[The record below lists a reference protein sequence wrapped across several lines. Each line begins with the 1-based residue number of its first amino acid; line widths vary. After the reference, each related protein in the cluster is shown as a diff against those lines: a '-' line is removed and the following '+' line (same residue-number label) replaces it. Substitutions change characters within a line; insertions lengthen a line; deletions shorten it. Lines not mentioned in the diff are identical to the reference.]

1 MEYVIGIDLGGT
13 KTRVAA
19 VGFDGKIL
27 ATRQGPTDARDPK
40 RGLEAL
46 AGLAKEVIAEVG
58 GSAGSDAAS
67 AGAPT
72 PVAAGLGA
80 PGPLDLAGGRVLE
93 APNLPGWNGFPVV
106 RQLWQAL
113 GVPVVL
119 ENDAN
124 AAAVGEHRF
133 GAAAG
138 LSDFFYVT
146 LGTGVGGA
154 VFMDGRLRRGTAGGA
169 GEVGHVQVDPDGPP
183 CGCGRRGCV
192 EVFAAGPGIARA
204 AGKERAEDVFA
215 AAAAGDAAAR
225 DALRTAGR
233 ALGRGLGFAVSL
245 LDPQAIVIGGGIAGA
260 APDGLAVYLEA
271 AREVLAGAFVPGGQR
286 VPLIRAALG
295 PDAGTLGAAALAM
308 ETAARPSSRPPK
320 VVDKPWGR
328 EVWWAQTDR
337 YVGKII
343 EVRAGASLSLQY
355 HRQKLETML
364 FVDGQGLMQLG
375 DEMVTVTPGRSIT
388 ITPGMLHRVSAV
400 TDLRLYEVSTPEVE
414 DVVRV
419 KDDFGRA

>member
-1 MEYVIGIDLGGT
+1 E
-13 KTRVAA
+13 
-19 VGFDGKIL
+19 VG
-27 ATRQGPTDARDPK
+27 ASA
-40 RGLEAL
+40 
-46 AGLAKEVIAEVG
+46 G
-58 GSAGSDAAS
+58 GSAGGSGGSD

-80 PGPLDLAGGRVLE
+80 PGPLDLAHGCLLE
-93 APNLPGWNGFPVV
+93 APNLPGWSGFPVV

-113 GVPVVL
+113 GLPVVL

-124 AAAVGEHRF
+124 AAAIGEHRF

-138 LSDFFYVT
+138 LSDFLYVT
-146 LGTGVGGA
+146 LGTGIGGA

-169 GEVGHVQVDPDGPP
+169 GEIGHLQVDPNGPP

-192 EVFAAGPGIARA
+192 EVFAAGPGLARA
-204 AGKERAEDVFA
+204 AGKGRAEEVFA
-215 AAAAGDAAAR
+215 AAAAGDDGAR
-225 DALRTAGR
+225 DTLRTAGR
-233 ALGRGLGFAVSL
+233 ALGRGLAFAVTL
-245 LDPQAIVIGGGIAGA
+245 LDPQAVVIGGGLAGA
-260 APDGLAVYLEA
+260 APEGLAVYLEA
-271 AREVLAGAFVPGGQR
+271 AGEITAGAFIPGGR
-286 VPLIRAALG
+286 RIPLVRGALG
-295 PDAGTLGAAALAM
+295 PDAGALGAAALAM
-308 ETAARPSSRPPK
+308 ETAARPASRPPK

-328 EVWWAQTDR
+328 EIWWAQTDR

-364 FVDGQGLMQLG
+364 FVDGQGMMQFG
-375 DEMVTVTPGRSIT
+375 DEIMTVTPGRSIT
-388 ITPGMLHRVSAV
+388 ISPGTLHRVSAV
-400 TDLRLYEVSTPEVE
+400 TDLRFYEVSTPEVE

>member
-19 VGFDGKIL
+19 VGFDGQVL
-27 ATRQGPTDARDPK
+27 ATGQGPTDPHDPK
-40 RGLEAL
+40 RSLEAMVEL
-46 AGLAKEVIAEVG
+46 ARRATAE
-58 GSAGSDAAS
+58 AG
-67 AGAPT
+67 PN
-72 PVAAGLGA
+72 PVAVGLGA
-80 PGPLDLAGGRVLE
+80 PGPLDLAGGRLIE
-93 APNLPGWNGFPVV
+93 SPNLPGWTGFPVV
-106 RQLWQAL
+106 SELRQAL
-113 GVPVVL
+113 GLPVVL

-154 VFMDGRLRRGTAGGA
+154 VFMDGRLRRGTTGGA

-204 AGKERAEDVFA
+204 AGQERAEDVFT
-215 AAAAGDAAAR
+215 AAAAGDNTAGDGSAR
-225 DALRTAGR
+225 DALKKAGY
-233 ALGRGLGFAVSL
+233 ALGRGLAAAVTL
-245 LDPQAIVIGGGIAGA
+245 LDPQAIIVGGGIAGA

-271 AREVLAGAFVPGGQR
+271 ADEVIRGAFVPGGR
-286 VPLIRAALG
+286 RIPLVRAALG
-295 PDAGTLGAAALAM
+295 PDAGVLGAAALAM
-308 ETAARPSSRPPK
+308 ETAARPASRPPK

-364 FVDGQGLMQLG
+364 FVDGQGMLQLG
-375 DEMVTVTPGRSIT
+375 DEMLTVTPGRSVT
-388 ITPGMLHRVSAV
+388 IAPGTLHRVTAV
-400 TDLRLYEVSTPEVE
+400 TDLRFYEASTPEVE